1 MEEEKFDVI
10 VVGAGPAGLAA
21 AYILAKS
28 GLNVV
33 VCERGEYPGA
43 KNVMGGVLYRHATE
57 RIIPEF
63 WKEAPVER
71 AIVEQKIWML
81 DTDSAVT
88 LSHKNAQFG
97 VEPYNFF
104 TVLRAKFDRWLGEK
118 VEEAGAFV
126 IPETSVDDVIRK
138 DGRIVGV
145 KTGRE
150 DGDLYADVVI
160 AADGVNSLLSKKAG
174 LHPELPPQNVALA
187 VKEVIALPAE
197 KIQDRFNLEDGQ
209 GATIELIGE
218 VTAGMMGTGFIYT
231 NKDSLSVGVGA
242 ILSDIVK
249 KGISPYDLLEFMK
262 QHPVVRPLLAGG
274 EPKEY
279 LAHLIPEGG
288 FKAIPKLYTD
298 GMVVVGDAAMLVNS
312 YHREGSN
319 LAMTSGRLA
328 AEAILKAKEKNDF
341 SAQGLSLYQQLLED
355 SYVIKDLKK
364 YKDAPHFF
372 ESNPYFLT
380 QYPQMANEVAHL
392 MMTVD
397 GVPKKDRQ
405 KAALKAVTSKRSYW
419 QLAKDMYQL
428 WRVMG

>member
-57 RIIPEF
+57 QIVPEF

-71 AIVEQKIWML
+71 VVVEQKLWML
-81 DTDSAVT
+81 DKESVVT
-88 LSHKNAQFG
+88 LSHRNAQFG
-97 VEPYNFF
+97 VEPYNCF
-104 TVLRAKFDRWLGEK
+104 TVLRARFDRWLGEK

-126 IPETSVDDVIRK
+126 IPETSVDDVIRR
-138 DGRIVGV
+138 DGKIVGV

-150 DGDLYADVVI
+150 DGDLYADVVV

-174 LHPELPPQNVALA
+174 LHPELPPENVALA

-197 KIQDRFNLEDGQ
+197 KIEDRFNLEAGQ
-209 GATIELIGE
+209 GATIEAIGD
-218 VTAGMMGTGFIYT
+218 VTAGMMGTAFIYT
-231 NKDSLSVGVGA
+231 NKDSLSVGVGG
-242 ILSDIVK
+242 ILSDFVK
-249 KGISPYDLLEFMK
+249 KGITPYDLLEYLK
-262 QHPVVRPLLAGG
+262 QHPMVRPLLAGG

-279 LAHLIPEGG
+279 MAHLIPEGG
-288 FKAIPKLYTD
+288 YKAIPRLYTD

-319 LAMTSGRLA
+319 LAMVSGRLA

-341 SAQGLSLYQQLLED
+341 SAQSLSLYQQLLED
-355 SYVIKDLKK
+355 SFVIKDLKK

-372 ESNPYFLT
+372 ETNPHFMTL
-380 QYPQMANEVAHL
+380 YPQVANQVAQ
-392 MMTVD
+392 MMLTVD

-405 KAALKAVTSKRSYW
+405 KAAIKAVTSKRSYW

-428 WRVMG
+428 WRVVG